1 VSPLLDF
8 DWSVANDYLVS
19 ASSDGTCR
27 LWEATSGLCLRAI
40 SDTSGAQNLSCCFHP
55 AYSNFVAVST
65 LYSTGMGREGVGV
78 TPCGVSLARFQVGN
92 SKSQV
97 KVFNA
102 STGMAIKVG
111 GQSCGGRRSSVCV

>member
-1 VSPLLDF
+1 MVGVSNVCTYVCCSDF

-27 LWEATSGLCLRAI
+27 LWEATAGQCLRAI

-65 LYSTGMGREGVGV
+65 PHRMGEGRGRGW
-78 TPCGVSLARFQVGN
+78 CHFMGVSLAHLPGWDQQV
-92 SKSQV
+92 
-97 KVFNA
+97 A
-102 STGMAIKVG
+102 S
-111 GQSCGGRRSSVCV
+111 

>member
-1 VSPLLDF
+1 MVGVSNVCTYVCCSDF

-27 LWEATSGLCLRAI
+27 LWEATAGQCLRAI

-65 LYSTGMGREGVGV
+65 PHRRGREGEGL
-78 TPCGVSLARFQVGN
+78 VSLHGCVLSPFARLGP
-92 SKSQV
+92 
-97 KVFNA
+97 A
-102 STGMAIKVG
+102 SRK
-111 GQSCGGRRSSVCV
+111 